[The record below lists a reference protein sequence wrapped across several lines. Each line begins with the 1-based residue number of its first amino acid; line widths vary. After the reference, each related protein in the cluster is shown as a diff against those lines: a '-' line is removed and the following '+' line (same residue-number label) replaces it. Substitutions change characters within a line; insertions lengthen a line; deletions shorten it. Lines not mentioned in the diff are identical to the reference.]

1 MAIRKPLVIANGIVS
16 ELSGSDSLPLTWTTL
31 ATTWDSPPT
40 KVGTVASGDVYSYVH
55 KGTTYYRL
63 VPSSYTAAS
72 DAFYSTFS
80 GGVLSNLV
88 VSRA

>member
-1 MAIRKPLVIANGIVS
+1 MAIRKPLVLVNGLVS
-16 ELSGSDSLPLTWTTL
+16 ELTNSDSLPLTWAMLT
-31 ATTWDSPPT
+31 TTWDSPPT

-55 KGTTYYRL
+55 KGATYYRL
-63 VPSSYTAAS
+63 VPYTYAAAS

-80 GGVLSNLV
+80 GGVLSDLV